1 MAPQPVAAAAREAA
15 MDRKRLVIAGTNFAG
30 YTAALELKELVG
42 DNHDVIVVA
51 NTHKFVFFPSLI
63 WYPFGRREEK
73 DVTFD
78 VRPELAADCIDEW
91 LELAVAVN
99 SDFAGRVAL
108 LATDEE
114 LGGRGDWTIGGGT
127 WTRSSGVADVTLT
140 GTVRDLLLVT
150 ARRCTPAEA
159 GVDVS
164 GDVELLATWLDGMK
178 F

>member
-1 MAPQPVAAAAREAA
+1 MRGVSHAPDPSIPSGRVTCGRYRLYHRTVSPKPKSELAREHLGRAA
-15 MDRKRLVIAGTNFAG
+15 EGVAEEDSTEAVTWLL
-30 YTAALELKELVG
+30 AALEAAIAG
-42 DNHDVIVVA
+42 G
-51 NTHKFVFFPSLI
+51 F
-63 WYPFGRREEK
+63 
-73 DVTFD
+73 TFD

-150 ARRCTPAEA
+150 TRRCTPAEA